1 VRTILAMATT
11 LGLTAVAEH
20 VEDDK
25 QRIFLHLFGCE
36 VFQGRLYS
44 PAVPEEAFLAY
55 AMEHNAPAETETAET
70 ETAGLRRPA

>member
-1 VRTILAMATT
+1 MATT

-36 VFQGRLYS
+36 IFQGLLYS
-44 PAVPEEAFLAY
+44 AAVPEEEFLAFTI
-55 AMEHNAPAETETAET
+55 ARNVPVETTA
-70 ETAGLRRPA
+70 ADIRRPA

>member
-1 VRTILAMATT
+1 MATT

-36 VFQGRLYS
+36 VFQGLLYS
-44 PAVPEEAFLAY
+44 SALPEEEFIAFAI
-55 AMEHNAPAETETAET
+55 ARNDPPGTEKT
-70 ETAGLRRPA
+70 ERRLQA